1 MTAAGPDETLTMAP
15 PPDAPLRIKRPRLA
29 GLIIGGVALAGL
41 IAFVL
46 HVGDI
51 ADFAQR
57 AAEADWR
64 WLALGVVAQAFAF
77 LAQALV
83 FALAL
88 ARRGNRVRR
97 LSLFSLS
104 IGKLFADQAIPSIGV
119 SGAVFLVHALTRR
132 GVSAA
137 DAFTAFAFGA
147 ASSIAGFLIF
157 AAGAVAFMT
166 LGGGAFEAIS
176 VDRSDLHYVAIIGA
190 LLLFVTAA
198 LLLVSSGR
206 TPIRPAALRRGAQ
219 TGAEA
224 LRQIVVDKGLFAQC
238 LALQAVARLLDCV
251 TLLAVFAAIGEPVS
265 FLSCIVAISLA
276 ALAATLAP
284 TPMGLGS
291 FEAGLLAAL
300 SGLGVGVEAALAA
313 TLIYRGLSLGL
324 PLALGFLV
332 VQRELL
338 KR

>member
-1 MTAAGPDETLTMAP
+1 MAAAEETVTTTVRS
-15 PPDAPLRIKRPRLA
+15 DAPLLIKRPRLA

-41 IAFVL
+41 VAIVL

-51 ADFAQR
+51 AEFVSR
-57 AAEADWR
+57 AAAADLR
-64 WLALGVVAQAFAF
+64 WLALGVGAQILAF
-77 LAQALV
+77 LAQAFV
-83 FALAL
+83 FARTLAK
-88 ARRGNRVRR
+88 RGNRIRR
-97 LSLFSLS
+97 LGLFNLS

-137 DAFTAFAFGA
+137 DAFTAFVFGA
-147 ASSIAGFLIF
+147 ASSIVAFLIF
-157 AAGAVAFMT
+157 AAGALAFMA

-176 VDRSDLHYVAIIGA
+176 INRSDLHYIAIIGA
-190 LLLFVTAA
+190 LLLFVIAA
-198 LLLVSSGR
+198 LLLVSSGK
-206 TPIRPAALRRGAQ
+206 TPIRSAALRTAAQ

-224 LRQIVVDKGLFAQC
+224 FRQIIVDKRLFAQC
-238 LALQAVARLLDCV
+238 FTLQAAARLFDCL
-251 TLLAVFAAIGEPVS
+251 TLLVVFAAIGEPVS
-265 FLSCIVAISLA
+265 FLSCVVAVSLA
-276 ALAATLAP
+276 ALAATVAP

-324 PLALGFLV
+324 PLAFGFLI
-332 VQRELL
+332 VQHELL